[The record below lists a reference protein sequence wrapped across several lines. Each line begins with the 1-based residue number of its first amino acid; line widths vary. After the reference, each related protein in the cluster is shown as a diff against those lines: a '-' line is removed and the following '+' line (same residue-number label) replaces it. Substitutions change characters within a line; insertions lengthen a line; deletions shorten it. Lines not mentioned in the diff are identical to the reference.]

1 MVRVEI
7 YFYSCHTALFQLINK
22 ANVYTDKAW
31 MLSKAEDGNCS
42 IVDGSNVNIIRA
54 CSEKKYNEKP
64 KAPICQF
71 GICQFCVII
80 IFVNNLYNS

>member
-22 ANVYTDKAW
+22 ANVYSDKAW

-42 IVDGSNVNIIRA
+42 IVDESNVNIITG
-54 CSEKKYNEKP
+54 CSEKTYKQKP

-71 GICQFCVII
+71 GINVFLCNFMYCNI
-80 IFVNNLYNS
+80 NL